1 MKTTHKMALLS
12 ALLATPVAQ
21 AKSPVTLDQLY
32 ELIQQQQAEIQ
43 SLKSQLNQTDA
54 KVEATGEA
62 LDEAL
67 TEAGPSSNSLGS
79 MGAKTKMGGYGEL
92 HYNNLDSQTGGSDK
106 NEVDFHR
113 FVLFFSH
120 EFNESIR
127 FFSELELEHAL
138 TVDTADGSG
147 PGEVELE
154 QAYVEF
160 DLNDQTSAKGGVFL
174 VPVGILNET
183 HEPNTFY
190 GVERNP
196 IESNIIPSTWWEA
209 GAGLSGR
216 FGSGW
221 SYDAALTSGLNTTAG
236 SNYAVRSGRQK
247 VAKATA
253 KDGAFTARLKWTGMP
268 GVEWAATAHYQQDIT
283 HSNDA
288 SAGNATL
295 FETHGI
301 VSRGPF
307 TLKALYASWDLDGA
321 GPASVGADEQKGW
334 YLEPSYK
341 INAQFGLFA
350 RFNQWDNRAGDSAD
364 SEAEQ
369 WNAGFNYWPHE
380 NVVIKFDYE
389 DQDMPAGS
397 NERDGFNLGIGY
409 QF

>member
-283 HSNDA
+283 QSNDA